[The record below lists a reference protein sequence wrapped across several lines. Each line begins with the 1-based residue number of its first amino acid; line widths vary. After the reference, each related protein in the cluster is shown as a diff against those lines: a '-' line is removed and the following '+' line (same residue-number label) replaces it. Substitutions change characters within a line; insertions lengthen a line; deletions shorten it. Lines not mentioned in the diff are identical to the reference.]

1 VTGATAD
8 RAAAWIY
15 RGIWAV
21 LVSLFR
27 VPQEPPTL
35 PGVGVSTF
43 QPSAGFLRILKLKF
57 WIALLAVDVLILV
70 GWIAITVV
78 SWPVGVALA
87 IPALLLAVVPDVIAY
102 IAIHLRY
109 DTTWYV
115 MSERSIRI
123 RRGVWVLRE
132 TTITFE
138 NVQNVK
144 VLQGPVERF
153 FGIGNVVIET
163 AGGSG
168 GSGHGNGH
176 MQGAHVGVIE
186 GIADAPR
193 VRDLILAQVREST
206 TAGLGDEEHATTRHG
221 EASISPALSWSGDH
235 VAVLREI
242 RHLLASA

>member
-1 VTGATAD
+1 MTGAAAD

-35 PGVGVSTF
+35 PGSDVRAF
-43 QPSAGFLRILKLKF
+43 QPSEGFLRLLKLKF
-57 WIALLAVDVLILV
+57 WIALVAIDLLILI
-70 GWIAITVV
+70 GWLAITAA
-78 SWPVGVALA
+78 SWPLGAALA

-123 RRGVWVLRE
+123 RRGVWVVRE

-186 GIADAPR
+186 GLADAPR
-193 VRDLILAQVREST
+193 VRDLILAHVRQST
-206 TAGLGDEEHATTRHG
+206 TAGLGDEEHAGTRHA
-221 EASISPALSWSGDH
+221 EASRSPALCWSSDH
-235 VAVLREI
+235 LAVLLEI
-242 RHLLASA
+242 RQLLASA